1 MVLAIWAVC
10 AHCRKLGSLFAVSR
24 FPTCKMTL
32 FLSHCCS
39 CDQHVVKLQ
48 QLPLK
53 RKRYI
58 CREQGFNQTSRS
70 KCNTATAGHTTRFT
84 RTFHIGW
91 PTDNVAYFLAAF
103 SEVCT
108 AHLRQNLLS
117 KIFELIL
124 ALPVQGVAT
133 GASPNAMPFCRGIT
147 FDLCCSLVLS
157 SAMECASYIAALLH

>member
-1 MVLAIWAVC
+1 MSKDSTKHRDLSAI
-10 AHCRKLGSLFAVSR
+10 LL
-24 FPTCKMTL
+24 
-32 FLSHCCS
+32 
-39 CDQHVVKLQ
+39 
-48 QLPLK
+48 LPV
-53 RKRYI
+53 I
-58 CREQGFNQTSRS
+58 QPG
-70 KCNTATAGHTTRFT
+70 FT

-103 SEVCT
+103 SEVGT